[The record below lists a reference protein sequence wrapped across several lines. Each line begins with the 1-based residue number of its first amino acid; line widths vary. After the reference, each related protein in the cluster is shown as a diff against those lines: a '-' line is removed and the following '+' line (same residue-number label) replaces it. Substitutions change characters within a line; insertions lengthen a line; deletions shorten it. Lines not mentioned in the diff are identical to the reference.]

1 MSRFTLSA
9 ALAFVV
15 LAAGAAAPA
24 ARAQA
29 SSSSLDT
36 TQVPFAVQMK
46 PDTFP
51 NMPAL
56 QGFVV
61 GQSGS
66 RWLLLTGRRAGLHAI
81 SNTLTNAFPRSQAN
95 DSVYVVDPSVPQ
107 VWSAPVTNLPRSV
120 RDALMVSNAEG
131 YQDGDYLY
139 VVGGYGMDTSTDSM
153 ITFRTVTAVNV
164 PSVIE
169 SVVSGTGLA
178 AQSFNQ
184 VNNFALNVTG
194 GSLMKLNGLFY
205 LVMGQRFD
213 GLYSANPADYDQFV
227 QEYKQSVQV
236 LSITP
241 PPAMTVAILDTIQQ
255 NPNDMSQPFHRRDL
269 IGVGAYAPDG
279 TKRLAV
285 YGGVFV
291 PGQLEAYQFPVYINA
306 GTPAA
311 GGNPAI
317 PATAAPDST
326 FFQAMSLYDCAV
338 LPLWDQANGRMHTV
352 LFGGISLYTFNADS
366 ATLAPNIELPF
377 IDDVSVITVTASGT
391 TQAAYT
397 WEMPARI
404 GSDARFIPDPAVAI
418 DAETGVVLM
427 DSLSTT
433 QATRV
438 GWIYGGI
445 LSDVPITTNQLTQTR
460 ATASVYEIWVT
471 PGAST
476 PAIALPTG
484 SPYTN

>member
-9 ALAFVV
+9 ALAFAL

-24 ARAQA
+24 ARAQ
-29 SSSSLDT
+29 SSPSSLDT
-36 TQVPFAVQMK
+36 VQVPFAVQMN
-46 PDTFP
+46 PATFP

-61 GQSGS
+61 GQSGG

-81 SNTLTNAFPRSQAN
+81 STTLTNAFPPSQAN

-107 VWSAPVTNLPRSV
+107 VWSAPVTGLPEPL
-120 RDALMVSNAEG
+120 RDALMVTNAEG
-131 YQDGDYLY
+131 YQDGDWLY

-164 PSVIE
+164 PAVIGA
-169 SVVSGTGLA
+169 VVADTGLSTA
-178 AQSFNQ
+178 GFQQ

-194 GSLMKLNGLFY
+194 GSLMKLNGSFF

-213 GLYSANPADYDQFV
+213 GLYSANPGDYDQFV

-236 LSITP
+236 LQITP
-241 PPAMTVAILDTIQQ
+241 NPLTVSILDTIQQ

-269 IGVGAYAPDG
+269 IGVGAFAPDG

-291 PGQLEAYQFPVYINA
+291 PGQLEAYQYPVYI
-306 GTPAA
+306 TDT
-311 GGNPAI
+311 
-317 PATAAPDST
+317 ATAVVDSS

-338 LPLWDQANGRMHTV
+338 VPLWDQTNARMHTV
-352 LFGGISLYTFNADS
+352 LFGGISLYSYSADS
-366 ATLAPNIELPF
+366 ATLAANIELPF
-377 IDDVSVITVTASGT
+377 IDDVSVVTVTANGT

-404 GSDARFIPDPAVAI
+404 GSDARFIPDPAVSI

-427 DSLSTT
+427 NSLPAGTP
-433 QATRV
+433 TRV

-445 LSDVPITTNQLTQTR
+445 LSQVPITSNQTTQTS
-460 ATASVYEIWVT
+460 ATSAVYEILVT
-471 PGAST
+471 PGSPT
-476 PAIALPTG
+476 PAIALPTQ
-484 SPYTN
+484 SPYTYE